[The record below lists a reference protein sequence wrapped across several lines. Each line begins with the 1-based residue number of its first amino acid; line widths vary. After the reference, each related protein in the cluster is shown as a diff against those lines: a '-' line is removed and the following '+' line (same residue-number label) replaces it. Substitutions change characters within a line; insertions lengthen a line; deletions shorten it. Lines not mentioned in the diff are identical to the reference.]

1 MDTAASF
8 PETRLKLFEP
18 SLMKPSNCISAL
30 LLSLLACLPVP
41 AFAQAD
47 NRSRGTV
54 ETLGEWVEGS
64 IRIKA
69 LDRWFRIHQP
79 RTIKAPAPAVVLL
92 HGGTQSMRKIF
103 GPKAGGA
110 RAWLDLADREGFVLI
125 VPNGVNPKTGDTMG
139 DNQNWNDLRPADDDR
154 QQEADDVDFIVQ
166 LLDKTAREY
175 GIDTKRVYVTGA
187 SNGGMMAYRLLIEAP
202 ERFAAAATFLAVLPD
217 DLPDITLP
225 GKATP
230 LLIANGTKDPLVKWE
245 GGAIRG
251 QRGRMMS
258 VLESR
263 DWWIQANRADAK
275 NVAEESLPDTDTGD
289 GCRLYRSLYPATAGG
304 AAVLFLKIDGG
315 GHALPSRA
323 HELPDTFLV
332 RRLIGPLC
340 RDAEGAEIA
349 WRFMA
354 QFKR

>member
-1 MDTAASF
+1 
-8 PETRLKLFEP
+8 
-18 SLMKPSNCISAL
+18 MKPSNCISTL
-30 LLSLLACLPVP
+30 LLSALACVPVH

-47 NRSRGTV
+47 NRDKSAA
-54 ETLGEWVEGS
+54 ETFGEWVEGS
-64 IRIKA
+64 IRVAA

-79 RTIKAPAPAVVLL
+79 KTFKANAPAVVLL

-103 GPKAGGA
+103 SPNAGGT
-110 RAWLDLADREGFVLI
+110 RAWLDLADREGFLLI
-125 VPNGVNPKTGDTMG
+125 VPNGVNPKTGDMNG
-139 DNQNWNDLRPADDDR
+139 DNQNWNDLRPAGDDR
-154 QQEADDVDFIVQ
+154 QSEADDVDFIVQ

-175 GIDTKRVYVTGA
+175 DTDSARVYVTGA

-202 ERFAAAATFLAVLPD
+202 ERFAAAATFIAVLPD
-217 DLPDITLP
+217 DLPHIKPPD
-225 GKATP
+225 KATP

-263 DWWIQANRADAK
+263 DWWIQANRADVK
-275 NVAEESLPDTDTGD
+275 NIEEESLPDTDVGD
-289 GCRLYRSLYPATAGG
+289 GCRLYSSLYPATPGG
-304 AAVLFLKIDGG
+304 ATVLFLKIDGG

-340 RDAEGAEIA
+340 RDAEGAELA

>member
-1 MDTAASF
+1 
-8 PETRLKLFEP
+8 
-18 SLMKPSNCISAL
+18 
-30 LLSLLACLPVP
+30 
-41 AFAQAD
+41 
-47 NRSRGTV
+47 
-54 ETLGEWVEGS
+54 
-64 IRIKA
+64 
-69 LDRWFRIHQP
+69 
-79 RTIKAPAPAVVLL
+79 
-92 HGGTQSMRKIF
+92 MRKIF
-103 GPKAGGA
+103 SPQAGGA
-110 RAWLDLADREGFVLI
+110 RAWLDLADREGFLLI
-125 VPNGVNPKTGDTMG
+125 VPNGVNPKTGDTKG
-139 DNQNWNDLRPADDDR
+139 DTQNWNDLRPAGDDR
-154 QQEADDVDFIVQ
+154 PSEADDVDFIVQ
-166 LLDKTAREY
+166 LLDKTAREF
-175 GIDTKRVYVTGA
+175 DTDTARVYVTGA

-202 ERFAAAATFLAVLPD
+202 ERFAAAATFIAVLPD
-217 DLPDITLP
+217 DLPDIKPP

-263 DWWIQANRADAK
+263 DWWIQANRADVK
-275 NVAEESLPDTDTGD
+275 DVEEESLPDADVGD
-289 GCRLYRSLYPATAGG
+289 GCRLYSSLYPATPGG

-315 GHALPSRA
+315 GHALPSLA

-332 RRLIGPLC
+332 RSLIGPLC